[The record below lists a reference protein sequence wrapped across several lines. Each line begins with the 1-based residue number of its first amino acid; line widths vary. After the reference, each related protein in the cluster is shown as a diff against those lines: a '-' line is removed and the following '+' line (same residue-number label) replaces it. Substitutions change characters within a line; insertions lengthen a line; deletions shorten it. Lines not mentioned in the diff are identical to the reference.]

1 MDIVKTMK
9 YFFIKLQDGDVM
21 WYSPD
26 QPISRGIAT
35 VDHASIYSRD
45 GGQGAKA
52 PRDSATVVLLRD
64 RPGGPYEVFLMRRHG
79 KQAFMGGAHVFPGG
93 SLDDDDRDPGL
104 APCIDGLSGT
114 DARGLLQEPDLP
126 ESTAFGLFLAAI
138 RETFE
143 EAGVLLARDT
153 TGRIVDL
160 TDPATAAR
168 FAAYR
173 LELHEGRLT
182 LAKLAERERIRYA
195 PDLLVPYSH
204 WITPTIEPRRF
215 DTRFFLARLPEGQ
228 AAVHDRMELTDSRWM
243 TPVLA
248 LTEHKAGRIVLMP
261 PTLKTVEELQA
272 FSLTEP
278 LFAAAR
284 SRRIGTTLPEAF
296 RTGDSFGVRL
306 PNDAE
311 YTLDAFKQPSRPG
324 ETSRMVLQDGIW
336 RTLSV

>member
-1 MDIVKTMK
+1 MSCGTVP
-9 YFFIKLQDGDVM
+9 V
-21 WYSPD
+21 SE
-26 QPISRGIAT
+26 ISRGIAN
-35 VDHASIYSRD
+35 VEHASMYTRE
-45 GGQGAKA
+45 GEQTARA

-64 RPGGPYEVFLMRRHG
+64 RPGGPYEVFLMRRHLR
-79 KQAFMGGAHVFPGG
+79 QAFMGGAHVFPGG
-93 SLDDDDRDPGL
+93 SLDEDDRDPAL
-104 APCIDGLSGT
+104 AARTDGLSAA
-114 DARGLLQEPDLP
+114 DARRLLQEPDLP
-126 ESTAFGLFLAAI
+126 GLTAFGLFLAAI

-153 TGRIVDL
+153 AGRAVDL

-168 FAAYR
+168 FAAHR
-173 LELHEGRLT
+173 RELHEGRLT
-182 LAKLAERERIRYA
+182 LACLAGREGIRYA

-204 WITPTIEPRRF
+204 WITPTVEPRRF

-228 AAVHDRMELTDSRWM
+228 AAVHDRMELTESRWV
-243 TPVLA
+243 TPALA
-248 LTEHKAGRIVLMP
+248 LAEHMAGRIVLMP

-272 FSLTEP
+272 FSLTGP

-311 YTLDAFKQPSRPG
+311 YTLDTFKQPSRPG
-324 ETSRMVLQDGIW
+324 ETSRIVVQDGIW
-336 RTLSV
+336 RTFTV